1 MRHELTWNGHSNF
14 TLKTDGLTI
23 LIDPFFDGN
32 PKAVRASKDLTK
44 VDYVLVTHDHGD
56 HVGQAVEICKST
68 GAKLLAIVETCAKLQ
83 KQGLPQEQVVDGI
96 GINIGGSIDLG
107 SVRATMV
114 QAIHSS
120 ESGLPVGYILTL
132 GDGFTL
138 YHSGDTAIFAT
149 MELYG
154 KLFSID
160 TALLPVGGTFTM
172 DARQAAVACKLL
184 RCRQVLP
191 MHWGTFPV
199 LEKNTRAFGLAL
211 EDLGVETML
220 VQCEPGQT
228 VSLEKDIFSE
238 DCGCLV

>member
-1 MRHELTWNGHSNF
+1 MRQELTWNGHSNF
-14 TLKTDGLTI
+14 TIRTGGLTL

-32 PKAVRASKDLTK
+32 PKAALAAKDLTQ

-56 HVGQAVEICKST
+56 HIGQAVEICQAS
-68 GAKLLAIVETCAKLQ
+68 GAKLLAIVETCAKLVG
-83 KQGLPQEQVVDGI
+83 QGLPREQVVNGI
-96 GINIGGSIDLG
+96 GINIGGTVSLG

-114 QAIHSS
+114 QAVHSS

-132 GDGFTL
+132 SDGFTL
-138 YHSGDTAIFAT
+138 YHAGDTAIFAT

-154 KLFSID
+154 KLFGID
-160 TALLPVGGTFTM
+160 LALLPVGGVFTM

-184 RCRQVLP
+184 RCHKVLP

-211 EDLGVETML
+211 EDLGVETLL
-220 VQCEPGQT
+220 VDCQPGQT
-228 VSLEKDIFSE
+228 IALEKDPFNE
-238 DCGCLV
+238 DCGCD

>member
-14 TLKTDGLTI
+14 TLKTDGQTI

-32 PKAVRASKDLTK
+32 PTAALSARDLTS

-56 HVGQAVEICKST
+56 HVGQAVEICKAT
-68 GAKLLAIVETCAKLQ
+68 GARLLAIVETCAKLMG
-83 KQGLPQEQVVDGI
+83 QGLPQAQVVNGI
-96 GINIGGSIDLG
+96 GINVGGTISLG

-114 QAIHSS
+114 QAVHSS

-132 GDGFTL
+132 PDGFTL
-138 YHSGDTAIFAT
+138 YHAGDTAIFAS

-160 TALLPVGGTFTM
+160 LALLPVGGVFSM

-184 RCRQVLP
+184 QCKQVIP

-211 EDLGVETML
+211 DDLGVDTRML
-220 VQCEPGQT
+220 HCEPGQT
-228 VSLEKDIFSE
+228 VKLEKALFSE
-238 DCGCLV
+238 DCGCD